1 MSQLKVNSIVPV
13 GGLPSG
19 SNGGIIQVVQ
29 TYKTDTTSQVGSSGT
44 DSATLYY
51 DISGMSV
58 TITPSSASNKILID
72 TTFQVSSSH
81 TDRNNSVRLLRGSTV
96 IGNSTGGSAY
106 QGLIRDKTIKFQVR
120 NYNIKFLDSP
130 ATTSAVTYK
139 LAWQLERS
147 GSSATTY
154 YLNRGDG
161 GSQGAVSHITAMEV
175 TV

>member
-1 MSQLKVNSIVPV
+1 MSTLKVNSIIPVAGVPT
-13 GGLPSG
+13 GGG
-19 SNGGIIQVVQ
+19 GGIIQIVQ
-29 TYKTDTTSQVGSSGT
+29 TYKTDTTSQVGSSGS

-58 TITPSSASNKILID
+58 TITPTSTSSKILID

-81 TDRNNSVRLLRGSTV
+81 TDRNNSVRLLRDSTV

-130 ATTSAVTYK
+130 ATTSAITYK
-139 LAWQLERS
+139 LAWQLEKS

-175 TV
+175 SA